1 MRSPYQAVLLPLSA
15 LILAGCAAVGPNY
28 SPPTLPSSQFPT
40 SFGESPAGI
49 DSGAVE
55 VAWWRAFDDPALT
68 NLIQRALAANHDIGI
83 AAVRLEE
90 AKAMLGESRQGFLP
104 RGGATLGHE
113 NRRRR
118 DVETPSG
125 QSRQIETYRGAVD
138 ASWEIDLFGRVR
150 RSVEAAQAQAGSREA
165 LLRSVQAGVAA
176 AVAATWFELRG
187 IDAELAVAADIIRSQ
202 RESLGLVERL
212 VRAGSA
218 SEFDRLRAE
227 ALLHHVEMAA
237 PELERRRAAS
247 TNALAILL
255 GETPQTFRPPAA
267 TPARDALAV
276 RTIAVGDPAALLS
289 RRADISAAERT
300 LAAATARIGVETAGL
315 YPEVQV
321 QGSIGLVAGSL
332 DALSG
337 AGALSGFLGP
347 IIRWSFLDTGRVRA
361 RIAASEARTKEA
373 LIVYDQTV
381 LRALREADDAFKAYG
396 AAGST
401 LGLRLL
407 ESAANREAARLA
419 RVRFSAGEGIYLDVL
434 EAERSDFASQRALAS
449 ARTDQRLAIVSIYK
463 ALGGGWEICAQA
475 EPACAGAGGMSN
487 GVVKH
492 ISDRILMTA
501 RPGGGS
507 EGALQAG
514 Q

>member
-1 MRSPYQAVLLPLSA
+1 MRNPYQAVLFPLSA

-28 SPPTLPSSQFPT
+28 SPPSLPSSQFPT
-40 SFGESPAGI
+40 SFGEPPASLG
-49 DSGAVE
+49 SGAVE

-68 NLIQRALAANHDIGI
+68 TLIQRALAANHDIGI

-104 RGGATLGHE
+104 RGGAALGYE
-113 NRRRR
+113 NRRRSEI
-118 DVETPSG
+118 ETPSG
-125 QSRQIETYRGAVD
+125 QPRQIETYRSAVD

-165 LLRSVQAGVAA
+165 LLRGVQAGVAA

-187 IDAELAVAADIIRSQ
+187 IEAELAVAADISQSQ
-202 RESLGLVERL
+202 RKSLDLVERL

-227 ALLHHVEMAA
+227 ALLRHVEVAV

-247 TNALAILL
+247 ANALATLL
-255 GETPQTFRPPAA
+255 GETPQTFKPPAA
-267 TPARDALAV
+267 TPARETLTV

-289 RRADISAAERT
+289 RRADIAAAERT
-300 LAAATARIGVETAGL
+300 LAVATARIGVETAGL
-315 YPEVQV
+315 YPEIQV
-321 QGSIGLVAGSL
+321 QGSIGLVAGSFN
-332 DALSG
+332 AMSG
-337 AGALSGFLGP
+337 AGVLSSFLGP
-347 IIRWSFLDTGRVRA
+347 IIRWSFLDTGRARA

-381 LRALREADDAFKAYG
+381 LRALQETDDAFKAYG

-434 EAERSDFASQRALAS
+434 EAEQSDFASRRALAV
-449 ARTDQRLAIVSIYK
+449 ARTHQRLAVVSIYK

-475 EPACAGAGGMSN
+475 DQDCGGADGISN
-487 GVVKH
+487 LRVVK
-492 ISDRILMTA
+492 
-501 RPGGGS
+501 
-507 EGALQAG
+507 
-514 Q
+514 